1 VSGRHQFDQ
10 EHFEELRTQRALHGL
25 DAAECAEFSRLLA
38 ERAGVDLEA
47 DELTV
52 AAADLALAPNVHASL
67 PSSLKQKLERDAK
80 TYCAS
85 SGTSAREEAA
95 PSAPIPQPALIRRL
109 EPRAAAREP
118 SFANRFGW
126 IAAAAALVIALVGW
140 WPRLSSSTRDV
151 RAERDALAARGGVMK
166 VAWSGTD
173 NAKGAEGDVVF
184 SLADQQGFMR
194 IKGLAKNN
202 PTREQYQ
209 LWIIDETQK
218 QPIDG
223 GVFDVNADGEVVIPI
238 DPKLKVVKPAAFAVT
253 VEKPGGVVVSAQDK
267 VVLLGKA
274 G

>member
-1 VSGRHQFDQ
+1 MSERRRFDS
-10 EHFEELRTQRALHGL
+10 ERFDELRTQRALYGL

-52 AAADLALAPNVHASL
+52 AAADLALAPTVQASL
-67 PSSLKQKLERDAK
+67 PSSLKAKLERDAK
-80 TYCAS
+80 AHFGAS
-85 SGTSAREEAA
+85 AIEKSAVEPVVAA
-95 PSAPIPQPALIRRL
+95 PSAPIRKL
-109 EPRAAAREP
+109 EPRAAPTP

-151 RAERDALAARGGVMK
+151 RGERDALALRSDVLK
-166 VAWSGTD
+166 VPWSGTD

-184 SLADQQGFMR
+184 SLADQHGFMR
-194 IKGLAKNN
+194 IKGLAKND

-209 LWIIDETQK
+209 LWIIDGSQK

-223 GVFDVNADGEVVIPI
+223 GVFDVTSDGELVIPI
-238 DPKLKVVKPAAFAVT
+238 DAKLKVVKPAAFAVT